1 MVFII
6 EKHFYS
12 CYMFSEYLLSV
23 MYLNVISYIY
33 LNFALFSII
42 FVFNL
47 KNMLTLSDLKNIGNL
62 QFFSFS
68 LILLLLSFAGVP
80 PTIGFVAKSL
90 MFIFFFLKKNI
101 FIFIFI
107 SVINFFLI
115 YFYVK
120 NLRFLISKSNSFNFL
135 FNNNYAFFNQNLII
149 FINIINFI
157 NLTSI
162 WLVEDLLILIDN
174 ALLLAYFF

>member
-1 MVFII
+1 MRS
-6 EKHFYS
+6 YS

-23 MYLNVISYIY
+23 MYINVISYIY

-42 FVFNL
+42 FIFNL
-47 KNMLTLSDLKNIGNL
+47 KNMFTLSDLKSVGNL

-101 FIFIFI
+101 FFFLFI
-107 SVINFFLI
+107 SVVNFFLI

-135 FNNNYAFFNQNLII
+135 YNNNYAFFNQSLII
-149 FINIINFI
+149 FINVINFI

-162 WLVEDLLILIDN
+162 WLVEDFFIIIDN
-174 ALLLAYFF
+174 ILLTAHFF

>member
-6 EKHFYS
+6 EMHFYS

-23 MYLNVISYIY
+23 MYLNVVSYVY
-33 LNFALFSII
+33 LNFTLFSII
-42 FVFNL
+42 FIFNL
-47 KNMLTLSDLKNIGNL
+47 KNMLTLSDLKSIGNL

-80 PTIGFVAKSL
+80 PTIGFVSKSL
-90 MFIFFFLKKNI
+90 MFIFIFLKKNML
-101 FIFIFI
+101 FFLFI
-107 SVINFFLI
+107 SLINFFLI

-135 FNNNYAFFNQNLII
+135 FNNNYAFFNHNLIV
-149 FINIINFI
+149 FINIVNFI
-157 NLTSI
+157 NLTS
-162 WLVEDLLILIDN
+162 L
-174 ALLLAYFF
+174 